1 VTTLEVSLRFPQD
14 LLRFFYWVIFRPFT
28 LRQILEHLD
37 PPLISAMSLFARS
50 WRTSYTRRSLTLL
63 ALFYIGLVPW
73 LAAIGLGMV
82 LAARGAPMNWLTL
95 AFCLLVGIALSL
107 TFSLGFC
114 VAFLTPFSLAVT
126 IFSSSGFTL
135 IHALLFSFGLGLA
148 YSLTSKPAKW
158 GLTAGLVYG
167 AVFALLDGPWPGLGI
182 GASFLAGFF
191 RLPLYLLEAPLTWWL
206 ASRASKV
213 DASRLWSF
221 QPFLWDE
228 LIWFPLP
235 GLDIHLQALFR
246 QDPALASQALIS
258 VRDSFRQGWVVKSK

>member
-1 VTTLEVSLRFPQD
+1 MEPSLRFPRD
-14 LLRFFYWVIFRPFT
+14 LLRFFYRVIFRPFT
-28 LRQILEHLD
+28 LGQILEHLD
-37 PPLISAMSLFARS
+37 PPIFSAMSLFTRG
-50 WRTSYTRRSLTLL
+50 WWTSPTRRPLTLL

-73 LAAIGLGMV
+73 LAAIGLGLM
-82 LAARGAPMNWLTL
+82 LASCGMPVNWLTL
-95 AFCLLVGIALSL
+95 AFYMLVGIALSL
-107 TFSLGFC
+107 TFSLSFC

-126 IFSSSGFTL
+126 VFSSSGFTL

-167 AVFALLDGPWPGLGI
+167 AVFALLDGPWLGLGM

-191 RLPLYLLEAPLTWWL
+191 RLPFYLLEAPLTWWL
-206 ASRASKV
+206 ALRTSKV
-213 DASRLWSF
+213 DASRLWRF

-246 QDPALASQALIS
+246 QNPALASQALIS
-258 VRDSFRQGWVVKSK
+258 VRDSFRQGWAVKSK